1 MTVTRNI
8 GADLLPFSQPSYP
21 GARSRALRDVR
32 ARREREAPRPFN
44 ADRLRDDL
52 RALEGLRNWT
62 PGSDGDL
69 TAEQRRATWAT
80 T

>member
-44 ADRLRDDL
+44 ADRLRAF
-52 RALEGLRNWT
+52 RQGLKDT
-62 PGSDGDL
+62 GFVHLPS
-69 TAEQRRATWAT
+69 
-80 T
+80 